1 MKALLLAAGLGT
13 RLRPLTDHQPKAL
26 VQVNN
31 HTLLERNLIYL
42 RKFGVNDVIINVH
55 HFASMIEGAVQQN
68 NGYGSNVT
76 ISDERNEV
84 LETGGG
90 LKKAL
95 SFFAGEETF
104 VVMNVDILTNLDLGK
119 MIAAHQNMGC
129 IVTLAVMQ
137 RASSR
142 QFLFNGQMQL
152 CGWIN
157 NNTKEE
163 RISRGGQEV
172 QPFAFSGIQVLSRKI
187 WDEIRFEGKFSLV
200 DVYLDVA
207 RREDIYGYDHT
218 GDHFIDVGKPESIRA
233 AEDVFM

>member
-55 HFASMIEGAVQQN
+55 HFASMIEGAVEQN

-95 SFFAGEETF
+95 SFFAGEETNS
-104 VVMNVDILTNLDLGK
+104 VPQNLLTNRLVFLHTDLTHNEV
-119 MIAAHQNMGC
+119 IFRRDEFAE
-129 IVTLAVMQ
+129 
-137 RASSR
+137 
-142 QFLFNGQMQL
+142 FLKTSCLEN
-152 CGWIN
+152 
-157 NNTKEE
+157 K
-163 RISRGGQEV
+163 
-172 QPFAFSGIQVLSRKI
+172 
-187 WDEIRFEGKFSLV
+187 
-200 DVYLDVA
+200 
-207 RREDIYGYDHT
+207 
-218 GDHFIDVGKPESIRA
+218 
-233 AEDVFM
+233 